1 MLSFYPP
8 ILCLMKNWCSSEL
21 SRFKGNNYQSSDLC
35 FSSPANKHPVPWG
48 TLGKWYSF
56 KWVKF
61 HSMST
66 PLPPPSTSSPPS
78 TSFPLRGFISQKCEH
93 IFLFWRGQKNA
104 ETIKNMKSPSS
115 QNIRH
120 HKTTQSY
127 DWIYQ
132 NWQVKVDCLLSVD
145 WAILHGPAPPLSC
158 FHRAP
163 KPAAWDV

>member
-1 MLSFYPP
+1 
-8 ILCLMKNWCSSEL
+8 MKNWCSSEL
-21 SRFKGNNYQSSDLC
+21 SRFRGNNYQSSDLC

-61 HSMST
+61 HCFLR
-66 PLPPPSTSSPPS
+66 LPPPSTSL
-78 TSFPLRGFISQKCEH
+78 PLRGFISQKCEH
-93 IFLFWRGQKNA
+93 IFFILMGAKKKTQ
-104 ETIKNMKSPSS
+104 TIKNMKSPSS

-132 NWQVKVDCLLSVD
+132 NWQVKVDCLVSAD
-145 WAILHGPAPPLSC
+145 WAILHWTSTASYLFPPSTTACRRDTYKRQPA
-158 FHRAP
+158 
-163 KPAAWDV
+163 KPN